1 MRPKAEQCL
10 ITERQWCLK
19 GHPHILLLDR
29 ALRLIQQNIC
39 QRLIDVGRS
48 RLRLVVRSRRE
59 VYSVIRGTA
68 RLAVALR
75 RTGGPATFCRGRN
88 IRELM
93 RHETVTLLG
102 WRHLL
107 RIIRD
112 HDRARGIRP
121 AVKLRGL
128 AYISMHS
135 PT

>member
-1 MRPKAEQCL
+1 MRPKAGQCL
-10 ITERQWCLK
+10 ITERQRCLK

-48 RLRLVVRSRRE
+48 RLRLGVRSRRE
-59 VYSVIRGTA
+59 VYSVIQGNRPLGCCA
-68 RLAVALR
+68 EKDR
-75 RTGGPATFCRGRN
+75 RSRYFLPGRN

-121 AVKLRGL
+121 TVKLRGL